1 MRIILTLCL
10 VLFIGPVLAHAQEI
24 PDEVKRAFSELQP
37 NKIDVDGDGRA
48 DTIQPR
54 VYAVVQ
60 NCGKGKHLKFTDI
73 KHWIEFDLTLARGR
87 KIPSIFKY
95 EYGTSEST
103 YWVYALISAGDI
115 NRDGKTDLVFYSG
128 DDTSDETITLVNR
141 GIRFIVHSRK
151 RGRSE
156 DAPKHRF

>member
-10 VLFIGPVLAHAQEI
+10 MLFLGPVLAQAQVI
-24 PDEVKRAFSELQP
+24 NDEVKRAFSELQP
-37 NKIDVDGDGRA
+37 IKIDVDGDGRA

-95 EYGTSEST
+95 EYGDSEVT
-103 YWVYALISAGDI
+103 YWVYALVSAGDI
-115 NRDGKTDLVFYSG
+115 NGDGKTDLVFYSG

-141 GIRFIVHSRK
+141 GNRFVVHSK
-151 RGRSE
+151 KVGGSGDE
-156 DAPKHRF
+156 PMKH